1 METQVIT
8 EAEIKEQQLLIA
20 QWMQVPEEII
30 GILNQDLPWRIREWM
45 YLCAL
50 DQMPTEILEKMSG
63 WELGKIQR
71 ERMGYLQKKFQD
83 TDLIERA
90 MKESQDRLEI
100 LAANSER
107 LTVIIQDGLEKVLQ
121 DLTKEK
127 EELKQKS
134 EQLWKEKRELESQ
147 LQQIE

>member
-63 WELGKIQR
+63 WELEKS
-71 ERMGYLQKKFQD
+71 
-83 TDLIERA
+83 
-90 MKESQDRLEI
+90 KESGWDTCRKNFRISIYWNGQ
-100 LAANSER
+100 
-107 LTVIIQDGLEKVLQ
+107 
-121 DLTKEK
+121 
-127 EELKQKS
+127 
-134 EQLWKEKRELESQ
+134 
-147 LQQIE
+147 

>member
-71 ERMGYLQKKFQD
+71 ERMGYLQKK
-83 TDLIERA
+83 IPGYR
-90 MKESQDRLEI
+90 SDRTRDE
-100 LAANSER
+100 
-107 LTVIIQDGLEKVLQ
+107 G
-121 DLTKEK
+121 
-127 EELKQKS
+127 KS
-134 EQLWKEKRELESQ
+134 GSAGNPGCQ
-147 LQQIE
+147 

>member
-1 METQVIT
+1 
-8 EAEIKEQQLLIA
+8 
-20 QWMQVPEEII
+20 
-30 GILNQDLPWRIREWM
+30 
-45 YLCAL
+45 
-50 DQMPTEILEKMSG
+50 
-63 WELGKIQR
+63 
-71 ERMGYLQKKFQD
+71 MGYLQKKFQY

-147 LQQIE
+147 LQQIEQLLKKEQESRQSAEENARILSEKQTPTTGSSYSFRKQKKDRFQRK